1 MRALIAAELF
11 AQLDLGALQRLL
23 ARCRKLAAGPIDVE
37 RQHRQRRAI
46 GTALAAAAAFRRA
59 LERARDPLWIAAR
72 EHALVEIER
81 VAVLGHPRRP
91 PAARPRAAAPACG
104 RSPGT

>member
-1 MRALIAAELF
+1 MRALIAAELL
-11 AQLDLGALQRLL
+11 AQFELGALQRFL
-23 ARCRKLAAGPIDVE
+23 ARRWKFPSGAIDVE
-37 RQHRQRRAI
+37 GQHRQRRAI

-59 LERARDPLWIAAR
+59 LERARDPFWVPAR

-91 PAARPRAAAPACG
+91 PAARPRAGAAACG